1 MENEKTVHIVPHS
14 LYGLILI
21 VLICLTGLS
30 LAVTRIELASLTVFV
45 ALFIAGI
52 KGTLVLTYFMHL
64 KFDNLLLKIMVAATF
79 FLLSFSFPGQIGCI
93 HLLAA
98 AVL

>member
-1 MENEKTVHIVPHS
+1 MENEKTAHIVPHS

-52 KGTLVLTYFMHL
+52 KATLVLTYFMHL

-79 FLLSFSFPGQIGCI
+79 FLLSLVMFVTF
-93 HLLAA
+93 LDYNYR
-98 AVL
+98 